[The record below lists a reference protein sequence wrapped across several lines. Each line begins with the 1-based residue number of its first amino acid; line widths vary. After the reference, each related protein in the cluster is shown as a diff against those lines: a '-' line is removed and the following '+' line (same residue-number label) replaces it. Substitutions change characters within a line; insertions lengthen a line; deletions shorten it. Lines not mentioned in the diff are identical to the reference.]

1 MKPILDRSQLKL
13 AALALIAGVFTGCTS
28 VRARTEM
35 PTGDWKVYPGVR
47 RDVTDLADTFEGKLK
62 GPAWTSAIVVPI
74 LVGDMP
80 FSTVVDTGALPY
92 DLYRIQQLDVPEAV
106 TAPPSAE

>member
-1 MKPILDRSQLKL
+1 MKPKLDRSQLHL
-13 AALALIAGVFTGCTS
+13 AALALIAGVMTGCTS

-35 PTGDWKVYPGVR
+35 PPDDWKVYPGVR
-47 RDVTDLADTFEGKLK
+47 RDVTDLADTFDGKLK
-62 GPAWTSAIVVPI
+62 GPAWTSAMVVPI
-74 LVGDMP
+74 LLGDMP

-92 DLYRIQQLDVPEAV
+92 DLYRIKQLDVPDTA

>member
-1 MKPILDRSQLKL
+1 MKPILDRSHLKL
-13 AALALIAGVFTGCTS
+13 AALALIAGVVTGCTT

-35 PTGDWKVYPGVR
+35 PPDDWKVYPGVR
-47 RDVTDLADTFEGKLK
+47 RDVTDLTDAFEGKLK
-62 GPAWTSAIVVPI
+62 GPAWTPAMVVPI

-92 DLYRIQQLDVPEAV
+92 DLYRIQQLDVPEAA
-106 TAPPSAE
+106 TAPPSSE